1 MKDTTLSIRISTD
14 DLKKIRVNAERA
26 KLSQSEYVIRCCL
39 GKRVVVM
46 DGLKD
51 VLTELRRIGNNI
63 NQLTVLA
70 NMGKLNAVDLGGI
83 TKSLAEIGRTLR
95 DLQEG
100 R

>member
-14 DLKKIRVNAERA
+14 DLNRIRANAEKAR
-26 KLSQSEYVIRCCL
+26 LSQSEYVIRCCL
-39 GKRVVVM
+39 GQRMVVM

-70 NMGKLNAVDLGGI
+70 NMGKVKVADLTGVRD
-83 TKSLAEIGRTLR
+83 SLTEIGRTLR
-95 DLQEG
+95 AMQEG

>member
-14 DLKKIRVNAERA
+14 DLNRIRANAEKAR
-26 KLSQSEYVIRCCL
+26 LSQSEYVIRCCL
-39 GKRVVVM
+39 GQRMVVM
-46 DGLKD
+46 DVLKD

-70 NMGKLNAVDLGGI
+70 NMGKVKVADLTGVRD
-83 TKSLAEIGRTLR
+83 SLTEIGRTLR
-95 DLQEG
+95 AMQEG